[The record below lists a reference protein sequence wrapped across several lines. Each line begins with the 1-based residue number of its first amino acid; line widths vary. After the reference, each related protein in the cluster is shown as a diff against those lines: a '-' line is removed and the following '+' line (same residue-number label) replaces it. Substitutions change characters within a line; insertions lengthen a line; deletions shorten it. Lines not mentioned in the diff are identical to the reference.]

1 MSAALHFARAPW
13 ASANSP
19 SRYNLKRRVA
29 SLPSL
34 TSEIFTEKVLANQA
48 SAVATAAKASFEKI
62 CSACSRTYYS
72 ENAFMNHMLSQ
83 KHKIRVA
90 QIFTAHSISGD
101 EETASM
107 LSSAISLG
115 APIETGPVI
124 TTDLAT
130 DAEFS
135 YVVNG
140 IAQATLMVEDPS
152 PSAIGSGQGNAIAPP
167 DSTPSTRSTKLGAND
182 YTLRIKCL
190 FCNLQS
196 SSLDANVTHM
206 AGTHSMFIPERPYLI
221 NLEGLIGYLHAR
233 VTVLHECLYCGQ
245 LRPTTSGIQAHMR
258 DKGHCMIAFETEE
271 KMIEVG
277 QFYDFRSTY
286 SDDESEEEENGAV
299 KSGGVK
305 LGATKNVRY
314 AAGCGVDEADGDG
327 WESDDCSSLG
337 TSDSDSAMPADRA
350 RRHTPLTQHALYHDD
365 YELHLPSGRTAGH
378 RSLARYYRQ
387 NLHNYPTPA
396 ERESRLRAIADSAAG
411 NDPVD
416 ADSATRGLGQV
427 VTRADGGLGML
438 GVSDAKKRVV
448 RVVERKDVTKAQ
460 RAQSRY
466 QAGNEKRA
474 NHQKHFRDPLLQ

>member
-1 MSAALHFARAPW
+1 MLPPF
-13 ASANSP
+13 ASAPGASVNNY

-29 SLPSL
+29 SLPPL

-48 SAVATAAKASFEKI
+48 SAAATAARASFEKI

-72 ENAFMNHMLSQ
+72 ENAFTNHMLSQ
-83 KHKIRVA
+83 KHQIRVA
-90 QIFTAHSISGD
+90 QMFAAHSIGGD
-101 EETASM
+101 DETASM

-115 APIETGPVI
+115 KPIEIMPVI

-130 DAEFS
+130 EAEFS
-135 YVVNG
+135 HVVDG

-152 PSAIGSGQGNAIAPP
+152 ASVMGSGQGNPIGPP
-167 DSTPSTRSTKLGAND
+167 DSTPSTTSTELGASD
-182 YTLRIKCL
+182 YTLRLKCL

-196 SSLDANVTHM
+196 SSLDTNVTHM
-206 AGTHSMFIPERPYLI
+206 AGTHSMFIPERSYLI
-221 NLEGLIGYLHAR
+221 DLEGLIGYLYDR

-271 KMIEVG
+271 GMIEVG

-286 SDDESEEEENGAV
+286 SDDESEKEENKAAKAGE
-299 KSGGVK
+299 VK
-305 LGATKNVRY
+305 LGATKNVRH
-314 AAGCGVDEADGDG
+314 ATECGDDEAFEDG
-327 WESDDCSSLG
+327 WESDDCGSLG
-337 TSDSDSAMPADRA
+337 TSDADRA
-350 RRHTPLTQHALYHDD
+350 KPADGPRRHTPLTQQSIYHDD

-396 ERESRLRAIADSAAG
+396 ERESRLRAIADNAAG
-411 NDPVD
+411 NYPGDV
-416 ADSATRGLGQV
+416 DSATRGRGQV

-448 RVVERKDVTKAQ
+448 RVVERKDVTKVQ